1 MHICKWHLHHTHI
14 CGFPHISGDILYK
27 TTQAEIPWIHQLRY
41 QIQHDEYFTMNGSAA
56 WRAAFPPCP
65 KRATQVRHEEMCC
78 TRHMQCDNHT
88 ASNNAIQKVDEC
100 KINLYL
106 VPSLASAALMCVCI
120 WDHVISL
127 QDFIYIRNLKYF
139 LACKGDNSVA
149 GCDRQGWILLSILRL
164 PLQCTHS
171 IFI

>member
-1 MHICKWHLHHTHI
+1 MRIKICDTAHHSFTMHICKWHLHHTHI

-65 KRATQVRHEEMCC
+65 KCATQVRHGEMCC
-78 TRHMQCDNHT
+78 TRHMQCGNHT

-100 KINLYL
+100 KINLHL
-106 VPSLASAALMCVCI
+106 VPSLASAALVCVYLRSCY
-120 WDHVISL
+120 
-127 QDFIYIRNLKYF
+127 FFTRFYIHKESEVF
-139 LACKGDNSVA
+139 FSM
-149 GCDRQGWILLSILRL
+149 
-164 PLQCTHS
+164 
-171 IFI
+171 